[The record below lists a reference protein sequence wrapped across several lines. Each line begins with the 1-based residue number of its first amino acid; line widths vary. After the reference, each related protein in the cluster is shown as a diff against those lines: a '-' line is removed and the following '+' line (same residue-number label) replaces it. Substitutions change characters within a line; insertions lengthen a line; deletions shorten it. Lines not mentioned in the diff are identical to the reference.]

1 MYSSILD
8 FEFCMKLF
16 LAGFL
21 HVFLLF
27 VLLVPQAYAGFGITP
42 PYVRNSSLIKNSVYE
57 QKILLVR
64 SDPTVPL
71 KASISIDVP
80 GINEWF
86 SVVEGNEFL
95 LPAGEQKVPMTVRVK
110 VPDGADFR
118 SYTGNIRVKTSAA
131 DDQVAD
137 GAVSISLGAQID
149 VDITVIDKEILDFT
163 VRKIGVSDLNE
174 GHKFGWLYFPGKINF
189 EMLLENIGNVK
200 IAPSEV
206 VFRIYDQSGQILLE
220 ETKNSNRIKKIAP
233 FEQATVFAELP
244 TRLPRGAY
252 LVRYQIKNGDDVKQE
267 GEISM
272 NILPYGTLNTAGYG
286 FLGLSL
292 AHKLSVLFPLFVI
305 LGAIIA
311 VLVRR
316 SLLTPVKRA
325 RTRT

>member
-1 MYSSILD
+1 MRQIMSRLFVFVLFIPV
-8 FEFCMKLF
+8 LF
-16 LAGFL
+16 LSSGVNPAF
-21 HVFLLF
+21 
-27 VLLVPQAYAGFGITP
+27 AGFGITP
-42 PYVRNSSLIKNSVYE
+42 PYVRNSSLIKNSIYE

-71 KASISIDVP
+71 KANISIDVP

-86 SVVEGNEFL
+86 TIVEGNEFL
-95 LPAGEQKVPMTVRVK
+95 LPAGEQKVTMTVQVK
-110 VPDGADFR
+110 VPDSAEFK
-118 SYTGNIRVKTSAA
+118 SYLGNIRVKTSAA
-131 DDQVAD
+131 DGQVTD
-137 GAVSISLGAQID
+137 GAVSISLGAQVD

-220 ETKNSNRIKKIAP
+220 ETSNSNRIKKISP

-252 LVRYQIKNGDDVKQE
+252 LVRYQIKNGADVKQE

-272 NILPYGTLNTAGYG
+272 NILPFGTLNTAGYG
-286 FLGLSL
+286 FFGLSL
-292 AHKLSVLFPLFVI
+292 AHKLSVLLPLFVV

-311 VLVRR
+311 ILVRR
-316 SLLTPVKRA
+316 SLLTTTKRVQ
-325 RTRT
+325 TRT